1 MFICEVHIIIIWWW
15 GRGSVPGGSTVKNSP
30 TSAGDADSIP
40 GSGRSPEE
48 GNGNPFQCSCLG
60 NPMWR
65 GACWSAVHGFAES
78 GMTATKQ
85 Q

>member
-48 GNGNPFQCSCLG
+48 GNGNPLQYSCLENSMDG
-60 NPMWR
+60 
-65 GACWSAVHGFAES
+65 GAWWATVHRVAKS
-78 GMTATKQ
+78 
-85 Q
+85 

>member
-1 MFICEVHIIIIWWW
+1 MFICEVHIISIWWW
-15 GRGSVPGGSTVKNSP
+15 GRGSFPGGSTVKNSP

-60 NPMWR
+60 NPCGEEPVGLQSMGLQSW
-65 GACWSAVHGFAES
+65 A
-78 GMTATKQ
+78 
-85 Q
+85 